1 MPRLMKGLALA
12 GICVAVVTVAV
23 RFGSFVAGGSD
34 SYCYVHQAERWA
46 SGRLLAAEPLA
57 LEAPWPDAAS
67 SFTPA
72 GHIPSRTVPG
82 AIAPICASGL
92 SMLMALFLIAGGPG
106 PMFFVIPLGGVLL
119 VLATYVLGSRLG
131 TGVGLASALVT
142 AASPIVL
149 FQVIQPMS
157 DVPAAACWMLALAA
171 VTSARRHGP
180 ALAGLSA
187 AAAILIRPNLVPLGF
202 VIGVFL
208 LLRSGRP
215 FGERL
220 RHGAVYAA
228 GAAVGCVAVAV
239 IQQHFYGSPFS
250 TGYGEASGLFTLA
263 HLAPNASRYL
273 TWLLQSETPLVVV
286 ALAAPFVLPR
296 PLAWLCL
303 GFCLANA
310 GVYLPYL
317 VFEDWSYLRF
327 LLPAVPVLIVLT
339 LGVIAALARRAGP
352 RWVSPALTL
361 ASIALVMAAAP
372 VARARH
378 VFDLRQLESDFVRVG
393 VAARRLPANALVI
406 TSRYSGS
413 VRFYGRRRTLVW
425 DVLDPASLDAA
436 VTFAMTKGLEP
447 YLVVASGE
455 ESAFRQRFAANPL
468 ARLDWPPMMEVAP
481 QIRVYQPG
489 ARDRYFRGEILP
501 TEYVR

>member
-12 GICVAVVTVAV
+12 GICVAVVAVAV

-46 SGRLLAAEPLA
+46 SGRLLVPESLA
-57 LEAPWPDAAS
+57 LAAPWPEAAS

-82 AIAPICASGL
+82 AIVPICASGL
-92 SMLMALFLIAGGPG
+92 SMLMALFLFAGGPG
-106 PMFFVIPLGGVLL
+106 PMFFVIPLCGVVL
-119 VLATYVLGSRLG
+119 VLATYSLGSRLG
-131 TGVGLASALVT
+131 TGVGLTSALVT

-157 DVPAAACWMLALAA
+157 DVPAAAFWMLALAGA
-171 VTSARRHGP
+171 TSTRRHGP

-202 VIGVFL
+202 VIGIYV
-208 LLRSGRP
+208 LLRPDRP

-228 GAAVGCVAVAV
+228 GAAVGCVAVAA

-250 TGYGEASGLFTLA
+250 TGYGDASCLFALA
-263 HLAPNASRYL
+263 HVTPNAVRYM
-273 TWLLQSETPLVVV
+273 TWLSQSQTPFVAA

-303 GFCLANA
+303 GFCLANG

-317 VFEDWSYLRF
+317 VFEDWSFLRF
-327 LLPAVPVLIVLT
+327 LLPCIPVLNVLT
-339 LGVIAALARRAGP
+339 LGVLAALARRVGP
-352 RWVSPALTL
+352 RWVSPALTV
-361 ASIALVMAAAP
+361 AAIALVATAVP
-372 VARARH
+372 VARAQH
-378 VFDLRQLESDFVRVG
+378 VFDLRQLEADFVRVG
-393 VAARRLPANALVI
+393 TAARRLPANALVI

-413 VRFYGRRRTLVW
+413 VRFYGGRPTLVW
-425 DVLDPASLDAA
+425 DVLDPSSLDAA
-436 VTFAMTKGLEP
+436 VAFATGKGLDP

-455 ESAFRQRFAANPL
+455 ESAFRQRFATSAL
-468 ARLDWPPMMEVAP
+468 ARLDWPPTMEIAP
-481 QIRVYQPG
+481 AIRVYQPG
-489 ARDRYFRGEILP
+489 ARDRYLRGENVP